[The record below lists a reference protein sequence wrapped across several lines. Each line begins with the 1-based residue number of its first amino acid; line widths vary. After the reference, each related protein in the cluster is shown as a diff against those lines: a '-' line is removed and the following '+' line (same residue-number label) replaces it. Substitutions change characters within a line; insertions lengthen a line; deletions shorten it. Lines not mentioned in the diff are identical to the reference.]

1 MTTYSK
7 GSAKKDS
14 KNEESSIIISRG
26 GQKFMMKVKF
36 EDESSAEMLHSMA
49 VHHRCFSDAVDML
62 LYLRETVKK
71 QKEDFHNGLL
81 DRNHPPDFHNG
92 SLDMKKFRKI
102 CMSKGEEEES
112 LMIVL
117 LGTLIQTEGWRIRN
131 LGFPLGDDHEPIS
144 TDKLVIHFQTK

>member
-7 GSAKKDS
+7 GSVKKDS

-26 GQKFMMKVKF
+26 GQKFMMKVAF
-36 EDESSAEMLHSMA
+36 TDESSAEMLHSMA

-71 QKEDFHNGLL
+71 QNKN
-81 DRNHPPDFHNG
+81 FHNG

-117 LGTLIQTEGWRIRN
+117 LGTLIQTEGWKIRN

-144 TDKLVIHFQTK
+144 TDELVIHFETK